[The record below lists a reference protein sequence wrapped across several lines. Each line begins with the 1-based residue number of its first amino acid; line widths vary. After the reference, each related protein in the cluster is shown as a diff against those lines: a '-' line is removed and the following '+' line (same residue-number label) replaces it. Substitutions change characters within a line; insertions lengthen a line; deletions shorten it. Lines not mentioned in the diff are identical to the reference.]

1 MSNPEGDDDKTEEQ
15 DLASF
20 IPVIASVLNHITQ
33 SANYHVEMKANLKI
47 LTTPGKGLLAAD
59 ESTSTIGKRFEK
71 IHLEN
76 TEPHRRA
83 YRQLLFETAKESHQY
98 IGGVI
103 LYEET
108 LYQKDDKNTPFVDI
122 LKSNGIV
129 PGIKVD
135 LGLTNLPGNFNS
147 DQVTQGLDDLHK
159 RVEKYHQAGARF
171 AKWRAAYTV
180 NEETHQPSDLC
191 VEINSFELARYAAI
205 CQSCGLIPIVEPEVL
220 VTEGHHKMQTSY
232 DVTRKVLVSTFQQLY
247 RHGVDLERT
256 ILKPNMI
263 LTGDKSGEKKS
274 HVEVA
279 EATVRV
285 LRDTVP
291 SSIPAIMFLSGG
303 QTEDE
308 AAKNLNE
315 INKVSGTIKPW
326 YLTFSYGRALQDSCI
341 KTWKGEEKNVV
352 EAQKVFLEK
361 AKNCY
366 LAAQGKL

>member
-1 MSNPEGDDDKTEEQ
+1 M
-15 DLASF
+15 
-20 IPVIASVLNHITQ
+20 
-33 SANYHVEMKANLKI
+33 
-47 LTTPGKGLLAAD
+47 
-59 ESTSTIGKRFEK
+59 
-71 IHLEN
+71 
-76 TEPHRRA
+76 
-83 YRQLLFETAKESHQY
+83 LFHTAKESHQY

-108 LYQKDDKNTPFVDI
+108 LFQKDDKGTPFVDI
-122 LKSNGIV
+122 LKSNGVV

-135 LGLTNLPGNFNS
+135 LGLTSLPGNFNS

-159 RVEKYHQAGARF
+159 RVEKYYEAGARF

-180 NEETHQPSDLC
+180 NEETQQPSDLC

-220 VTEGHHKMQTSY
+220 VTEGKHKMQTSY
-232 DVTRKVLVSTFQQLY
+232 DVTRKVLISTFQQLY

-263 LTGDKSGEKKS
+263 LTGDKSGEKKN

-285 LRDTVP
+285 LKDTVP
-291 SSIPAIMFLSGG
+291 SSIPAVMFLSGG

-315 INKVSGTIKPW
+315 INKISGTIKPW